1 MRVGGLFLHDR
12 PAFEV
17 IGSGRAFDGIDYNAR
32 MKHITDLFTTVAR
45 RVTPPVCIALGP
57 PWPVANLV
65 KALALPEAEITCA
78 QFDLHQT
85 DRVRETLAEV
95 GASADVVTVPDLWD
109 LPARFNTVIF
119 PASAHADREVKLDV
133 VEQGYHI
140 LAPGGLFLTLSEYE
154 KDSQF
159 GKLQKKIFGKCGE
172 TPASENGMAFFS
184 NKTDDST
191 ERRRHEITYHAKI
204 GEGAPMTFVSRPGT
218 FSYGRFDNGSRAMLE
233 VAEIS
238 ERDGVLDLGCGNGAV
253 GCLASAMTGPKG
265 RVTFIDSSLRAVA
278 LAELNAAANGVTNTR
293 FVTATRLQGLEER
306 AFDVIL
312 ANPPYYAKSEI
323 TKLFIEGTRDLL
335 KPGGRY
341 YIVTKM
347 PTAVMP
353 LIFDTFGDCSV
364 IENRG
369 YSVVVSGV

>member
-1 MRVGGLFLHDR
+1 
-12 PAFEV
+12 
-17 IGSGRAFDGIDYNAR
+17 
-32 MKHITDLFTTVAR
+32 MKHITELFATVAH
-45 RVTPPVCIALGP
+45 RVKPPVLVALGP

-65 KALALPEAEITCA
+65 KALALPESEITCA

-85 DRVRETLAEV
+85 DRVRECLAEV
-95 GASADVVTVPDLWD
+95 EAKAEVVAVADIWD

-119 PASAHADREVKLDV
+119 PASAQSDREVKIDV
-133 VEQGYHI
+133 VEQGYHV

-154 KDSQF
+154 KDGQF
-159 GKLQKKIFGKCGE
+159 ARLQKKVFGKCGE
-172 TPASENGMAFFS
+172 TPSSENGMAFFS
-184 NKTDDST
+184 TKTDESS
-191 ERRRHEITYHAKI
+191 ERRRHEVKYHAKL
-204 GEGAPMTFVSRPGT
+204 GDEPSMEFVSRPGT

-233 VAEIS
+233 VAEIH
-238 ERDGVLDLGCGNGAV
+238 EGDRILDLGCGNGAV
-253 GCLASAMTGPKG
+253 GCLASAKAGPKG
-265 RVTFIDSSLRAVA
+265 RVTFIDSSLRAMA
-278 LAELNAAANGVTNTR
+278 LAELNAKANNIDRTR
-293 FVTATRLQGLEER
+293 FVTATRLEGLDEQ

-323 TKLFIEGTRDLL
+323 TRLFVEGARDLL

-341 YIVTKM
+341 YLVTKM

-369 YSVVVSGV
+369 YSVVISGV